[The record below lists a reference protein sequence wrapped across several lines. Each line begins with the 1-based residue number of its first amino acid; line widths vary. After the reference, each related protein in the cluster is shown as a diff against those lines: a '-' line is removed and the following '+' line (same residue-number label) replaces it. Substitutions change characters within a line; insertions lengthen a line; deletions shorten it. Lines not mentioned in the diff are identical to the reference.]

1 MKTRSARALRI
12 RRGRAADAQAV
23 LALEASFPTDRM
35 SARSVRRFLAVP
47 SARVLVAEVDG
58 RIGGALILLLR
69 RNSAWGRIYSV
80 VVHPEH
86 RGLGIGRR
94 LVEAAEMQARRAGR
108 DGLSL
113 EVRTDNVPAR
123 SLYRSLGY
131 ADHEH
136 LPGYYE
142 DGAPGVRLRKPFGQR
157 VRNYR

>member
-1 MKTRSARALRI
+1 MRSRSARALRI
-12 RRGRAADAQAV
+12 RRGRASDAQAV
-23 LALEASFPTDRM
+23 LALEEAFPTDRM
-35 SARSVRRFLAVP
+35 SARTVRRFLSVP

-58 RIGGALILLLR
+58 CIGGALILLLR
-69 RNSAWGRIYSV
+69 RNSGWARIYSV
-80 VVHPEH
+80 VVHPDY

-108 DGLSL
+108 HGLSL
-113 EVRTDNVPAR
+113 EVRADNTPAR

-131 ADHEH
+131 ADHEQ

-142 DGAPGVRLRKPFGQR
+142 DGAPGVRLRKPFGRR